1 MYFLVGQKKLR
12 ESLNLYN
19 DFKKAFLKQES
30 NISINTKLDLL
41 TEQYELLFNAF
52 DFTYLS
58 PTPLDTEL
66 WITEENKSFM
76 LPKLEVI
83 MSNKKASDTEFARS
97 HKLWDNVM
105 ALTARRSFHHFLI
118 YMELDRSETRRV
130 YHKKRDIILRPF
142 AYYFEKMI
150 YTEGFNYLSDSKP
163 PSSGK
168 SFCVNYASA
177 WVYGLDK
184 DSSVLRLSVAEDN
197 VYTASNNIK
206 NIIQEKRF
214 AKVFPYFDELKK
226 NKKKLF
232 EIEKINGWKITGADV
247 EASHLAVPMGGQIE
261 GKRANKLII
270 VDDSLKMDDA
280 HNDDLMEQNWNK
292 WQSSISARADGN
304 QVKNL
309 MIGTMWHPNDLL
321 GRMIVYESQGCEVV
335 DGDYKYTKELWK
347 DNKLVG
353 VIIQTPMLDYDTELS
368 TCEHVLTTEN
378 AVKKRDDMDEF
389 LWQSAYQQRPIP
401 PKGRLFE
408 YGSLKQYDKY
418 SIEKIEYDGN
428 SYELSEYAKM
438 AIDPTRKGT
447 DNIACPIFKTDVDGE
462 YEFLIDVI
470 FKGKAMD
477 EVYDEIIRKVI
488 LHNVSYIVLENNT
501 DTSLK
506 AMLLERLDRYNRV
519 NRTNYVVEITEKYNT
534 TRKKTRIAEES
545 FIITQKVVF
554 PIRTMYP
561 TNSEMGQFMNN
572 VTSYSDLLPNKH
584 DDAPDSLAL
593 YANDVIRDKRT
604 QKAEAMAMDV
614 NILYGY

>member
-1 MYFLVGQKKLR
+1 MIEQKKLR
-12 ESLNLYN
+12 DSLNLYN
-19 DFKKAFLKQES
+19 DYKSTFIKNEK
-30 NISINTKLDLL
+30 NISLSVKLDMLS
-41 TEQYELLFNAF
+41 EQYDLLLSAF

-58 PTPLDTEL
+58 PNPLDTEL
-66 WITEENKSFM
+66 WITRENKSFM
-76 LPKLEVI
+76 LPKIEAI
-83 MSNKKASDTEFARS
+83 MSNKRASEREFGRAY
-97 HKLWDNVM
+97 KLWDRVM

-130 YHKKRDIILRPF
+130 YHNKRDVILKPF
-142 AYYFEKMI
+142 AYYFNEMI
-150 YTEGFNYLSDSKP
+150 FTKGFNFLSDSKP

-184 DSSVLRLSVAEDN
+184 DSSVLRISVAEDN

-206 NIIQEKRF
+206 NIIQEERF
-214 AKVFPYFDELKK
+214 ANIFPYFAKLKNRNQK
-226 NKKKLF
+226 PF

-261 GKRANKLII
+261 GKRANRLII

-280 HNDDLMEQNWNK
+280 HNEDLMEANWNK

-304 QVKNL
+304 DVKNL

-321 GRMIVYESQGCEVV
+321 GRMIVYESQGRTVKP
-335 DGDYKYTKELWK
+335 GKFKYTKELWE

-353 VIIQTPMLDYDTELS
+353 VIIQTPMLDYETEES
-368 TCEHVLTTEN
+368 TCEYVLTTAN
-378 AVKKRDDMDEF
+378 ATKKRDDMDEF
-389 LWQSAYQQRPIP
+389 LWQSAYQQQPIP

-408 YGSLKQYDKY
+408 YASLKQYDSY
-418 SIEKIEYDGN
+418 SIDKIEYRGN
-428 SYELSEYAKM
+428 VYKLGEYARM
-438 AIDPTRKGT
+438 AIDPVRKGT
-447 DNIACPIFKTDVDGE
+447 DNIACPIFKHDEDEE

-477 EVYDEIIRKVI
+477 EIYGEIIKKIV
-488 LHNVSYIVLENNT
+488 LHNITYIVLENNT

-506 AMLLERLDRYNRV
+506 ELLLEKLKNFNRS
-519 NRTNYVVEITEKYNT
+519 NKTNYVVEIKEIYNV
-534 TRKKTRIAEES
+534 TRKKTRISNEN
-545 FIITQKVVF
+545 FLILQKIVF
-554 PIRTMYP
+554 PERSIYP

-572 VTSYSDLLPNKH
+572 VTRYSDLLPNKH

-593 YANDVIRDKRT
+593 YANDVIRDKRE
-604 QKAEAMAMDV
+604 QKATAEALSV